1 MPNQVSPDCRL
12 CRRERMKLFLKGTKC
27 EGPKCPIERRPYPPG
42 EHGRGRIKES
52 EYLIQLRE
60 KQKARRIYG
69 VRERQFR
76 GYYAKATRAK
86 GVTGTLLL
94 QLLETRLDN
103 VVYRGG
109 LAMSRD
115 QARQFV
121 SHGHF
126 QVNGQ
131 KVDVPSFHV
140 KPGSVVEVRERSRS
154 VGRIVEAAAYAA
166 ASRVIPDWLRL
177 EPGDLRIT
185 MLDEPTREM
194 IDIPVQEQMIVELY
208 SK

>member
-1 MPNQVSPDCRL
+1 MARYTGPACKL

-27 EGPKCPIERRPYPPG
+27 LGPKCAIERRPYPPG

-52 EYLIQLRE
+52 EYLVQLRE

-69 VRERQFR
+69 VLEKQFR
-76 GYYAKATRAK
+76 RYYEEAARSK
-86 GVTGTLLL
+86 GITGTRLL
-94 QLLETRLDN
+94 QLLELRLDN

-109 LAMSRD
+109 LAMSRS

-121 SHGHF
+121 THGHF

-131 KVDVPSFHV
+131 KVDIPSYRV
-140 KPGSVVEVRERSRS
+140 KSNDVVEVRQKSTS
-154 VGRIVEAAAYAA
+154 VGRIVEAAAF
-166 ASRVIPDWLRL
+166 SSGGVIPEWLAVEL
-177 EPGDLRIT
+177 AELRIT
-185 MLDEPTREM
+185 VLSEPARDL
-194 IDIPVQEQMIVELY
+194 IDVAVQEQMIVEFY

>member
-1 MPNQVSPDCRL
+1 MPNQTSPDCRL

-27 EGPKCPIERRPYPPG
+27 DGPKCPIERRPYPPG

-76 GYYAKATRAK
+76 GYYQKATRAK
-86 GVTGTLLL
+86 GVTGTRLL

-103 VVYRGG
+103 IVYRGG
-109 LAMSRD
+109 LAMSRE

-131 KVDVPSFHV
+131 KVDVASFQV

-154 VGRIVEAAAYAA
+154 VGRIVEAAAYSAN
-166 ASRVIPDWLRL
+166 RTIPEWLRL
-177 EPGDLRIT
+177 EPGELRIT
-185 MLDEPTREM
+185 VVDEPSREM
-194 IDIPVQEQMIVELY
+194 IDVPVQEQMIVELY

>member
-1 MPNQVSPDCRL
+1 MPNQPSPVCRL
-12 CRRERMKLFLKGTKC
+12 CRRERVKLYLKGTRC
-27 EGPKCPIERRPYPPG
+27 DSPKCGIERRPYPPG
-42 EHGRGRIKES
+42 DHGRGRIKES

-69 VRERQFR
+69 LRERQFR
-76 GYYAKATRAK
+76 LYYDKATRAK
-86 GVTGTLLL
+86 GVTGTRLL
-94 QLLETRLDN
+94 QYLETRLDN

-109 LAMSRD
+109 LAMSRP

-126 QVNGQ
+126 QVNGK
-131 KVDVPSFHV
+131 KVDIPSYQV
-140 KPGSVVEVRERSRS
+140 KPDDVVEVRERSRS

-166 ASRVIPDWLRL
+166 NRTIPNWLSL
-177 EPGDLRIT
+177 EAGELRISVVA
-185 MLDEPTREM
+185 EPAREM
-194 IDIPVQEQMIVELY
+194 IDVPVQEQMIVELY

>member
-1 MPNQVSPDCRL
+1 MARYTGPVCKL
-12 CRRERMKLFLKGTKC
+12 CRREGMKLFLKGTRC
-27 EGPKCPIERRPYPPG
+27 ESPKCAVERRPYPSG
-42 EHGRGRIKES
+42 DHGRMRPRHS
-52 EYLIQLRE
+52 EYSLQLRE

-69 VRERQFR
+69 VLENQFR
-76 GYYAKATRAK
+76 RYYHEAARAK
-86 GVTGTLLL
+86 GITGTKLL

-121 SHGHF
+121 NHGHF
-126 QVNGQ
+126 QVNGR
-131 KVDVPSFHV
+131 KVNIPSFHV
-140 KPGSVVEVRERSRS
+140 KQGDVVEVRPRSRS
-154 VGRIVEAAAYAA
+154 VGRIVEAAAFAA
-166 ASRVIPDWLRL
+166 GRSIPGWMRL
-177 EPGDLRIT
+177 EAGELRIT
-185 MLDEPTREM
+185 IEREPGREE

>member
-1 MPNQVSPDCRL
+1 MANQPNPVCRL
-12 CRRERMKLFLKGTKC
+12 CRRERMKLFLKGTRC
-27 EGPKCPIERRPYPPG
+27 ESPKCAIERRPYPPG

-52 EYLIQLRE
+52 EYLLQLRE

-69 VRERQFR
+69 VREKQFR
-76 GYYAKATRAK
+76 GYYKKAARAK

-103 VVYRGG
+103 VVFRGG
-109 LAMSRD
+109 LSMSRN

-121 SHGHF
+121 NHGHF
-126 QVNGQ
+126 QVNGG
-131 KVDVPSFHV
+131 KVDIPSYHV
-140 KPGSVVEVRERSRS
+140 KPGDVVEVRPRSRS

-166 ASRVIPDWLRL
+166 GRTIPDWLQL
-177 EPGDLRIT
+177 SAGDLRIT
-185 MLDEPTREM
+185 VGAEPARES
-194 IDIPVQEQMIVELY
+194 IDIPVEERMIVELY

>member
-1 MPNQVSPDCRL
+1 MARYTGADCKK
-12 CRRERMKLFLKGTKC
+12 CRREGIKLFLKGTRC
-27 EGPKCPIERRPYPPG
+27 EGPKCAIERRPYPAG
-42 EHGRGRIKES
+42 EHGRMRPRHS
-52 EYLIQLRE
+52 EYSLQLRE

-69 VRERQFR
+69 ILEKQFR
-76 GYYAKATRAK
+76 GYYERAARAK
-86 GVTGTLLL
+86 GITGTKLL

-121 SHGHF
+121 NHGHF
-126 QVNGQ
+126 QVNGK
-131 KVDVPSFHV
+131 KVNIPSYHV
-140 KPGSVVEVRERSRS
+140 KPGDVVEAREKSRS
-154 VGRIVEAAAYAA
+154 VGRIVEAAAFAA
-166 ASRVIPDWLRL
+166 GRNIPPWLRL

-185 MLDEPTREM
+185 VEREPAREE
-194 IDIPVQEQMIVELY
+194 IDVPVEEQMIVELY